1 MRKVTVEL
9 KVVLEIDLDGV
20 DTDKVEEVLSE
31 MDYAFKEG
39 EGAPGKITE
48 SEIIDWEIKG

>member
-31 MDYAFKEG
+31 MDYSFKAADD
-39 EGAPGKITE
+39 APGKITE
-48 SEIIDWEIKG
+48 SEIVDWEVKG